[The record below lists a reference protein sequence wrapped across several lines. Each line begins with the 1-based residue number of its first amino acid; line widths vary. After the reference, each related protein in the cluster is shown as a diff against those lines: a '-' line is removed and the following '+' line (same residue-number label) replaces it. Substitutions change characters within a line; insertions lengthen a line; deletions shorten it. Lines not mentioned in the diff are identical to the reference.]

1 MRCREAR
8 SAVSAARDGV
18 AGVRLAAALFLIG
31 VVFVGLPGGA
41 KAQHYEAI
49 LEPSTYQPLPI
60 PGGEPVTTYTNSQF
74 KGWGYTPKQMDI
86 QLPFAVGFFGKLYSQ
101 LRVLGNG
108 TVTFDMSVTH
118 SDSRIMRQ
126 IPGST
131 GYHNFIAVWWDQ
143 HVCNDGTGGPLKSQV
158 VGTAPNRRF
167 VIEWNH
173 CRRYASSGEFTAQ
186 LWLTEN
192 SDEIEVHYGPIT
204 GANTW
209 VATMG
214 VENEDGTDGTHG
226 LGLNGDCG
234 TTCTTTD
241 FPTDMRIRYSAGPA
255 VRVESIEAPVEGFAG
270 IAFPV
275 RYLLT
280 NPGSKPAENFTV
292 QYWVSRE
299 PKLTDESISM
309 GYAQQH
315 WTLDPRQTVE
325 VFAEPRL
332 PIQLDQGEFYLLVEA
347 DPHHVVDV
355 GNRASTIGVFGPFHV
370 GLRAP
375 NLKVDWVSAPSL
387 ARPGEPTG
395 IQWRLDNTGNLEAAV
410 IPYRVMLTQDGAWSP
425 SLPIVA
431 EGTIPALAAEAFLHV
446 DTDFE
451 VPADLEPGVYRAVVE
466 VNPLGVIFEHERRDN
481 TALSDEFLVS
491 RENLVVLTKE
501 LPVAHAEGHY
511 EVLLR
516 AVGGDGRYA
525 WRLAEG
531 SVLPPGIQLIDRVS
545 KNGREMATFLSGVP
559 STIGTYSFT
568 LVVDSDGNEVD
579 HAYELEVQR
588 AAHELTIVTE
598 HLADGAFG
606 FPYDDE
612 LRAIG
617 GVPPYSWEVIK
628 GSLPVGMHLR
638 SDGILSGRPEQDG
651 AFPVT
656 VRVRDTVG
664 RQGTKELDLFVTP
677 PSRLTCVTR
686 RLEPLALGQH
696 VQLPVHAAGG
706 VRGDD
711 NSYIWSSVGTT
722 WLATEIGE
730 TTEYRQGPPPGL
742 QVSNDGVISGIPEA
756 FGSFVWTLNVKDRTG
771 GSGVDCPIRVDV
783 PRDRGLTV
791 VTRRLPTAIAGRNY
805 RTQLEATGGD
815 GELTWSEYAGGR
827 VLDDLELYF
836 DATGSLVGTPPLS
849 LLQGEEE
856 REFAIT
862 VRVRDAAN
870 RIGVGVVTLTL
881 KAPGKRE
888 TDVQVDEGGCQASGG
903 APLSWMASLLALAW
917 LARRRA

>member
-1 MRCREAR
+1 
-8 SAVSAARDGV
+8 
-18 AGVRLAAALFLIG
+18 
-31 VVFVGLPGGA
+31 
-41 KAQHYEAI
+41 
-49 LEPSTYQPLPI
+49 
-60 PGGEPVTTYTNSQF
+60 
-74 KGWGYTPKQMDI
+74 MDI
-86 QLPFAVGFFGKLYSQ
+86 QLPFAVGFFGKQYSQ

-241 FPTDMRIRYSAGPA
+241 FPTNMKVRYSSGAA
-255 VRVESIEAPVEGFAG
+255 IRVESIQAPTEGFAG

-275 RYLLT
+275 RYVLS

-292 QYWVSRE
+292 QYWVSPE
-299 PKLTDESISM
+299 PKLGSQAISM
-309 GYAQQH
+309 GYAGQH
-315 WTLDPRQTVE
+315 WTLDPRQTAE

-332 PIQLDQGEFYLLVEA
+332 PIELDQGEFYLLIEA
-347 DPHHVVDV
+347 DPHHVVDIS
-355 GNRASTIGVFGPFHV
+355 NRGSTIGVFGPFNI

-375 NLKVDWVSAPSL
+375 NLKVGWVSAPSL
-387 ARPGEPTG
+387 VRPGEVTSL
-395 IQWRLDNTGNLEAAV
+395 QWQLENSGNLDAVV
-410 IPYRVMLTQDGAWSP
+410 IPYRVMLTADGAWSP
-425 SLPIVA
+425 SLPVVA
-431 EGTIPALAAEAFLHV
+431 EGTVPQLASEAFAHV
-446 DTDFE
+446 HTNLAI
-451 VPADLEPGVYRAVVE
+451 PSDLEAGVYRAVVE
-466 VNPLGVIFEHERRDN
+466 VNPLGSIFEHERRDN
-481 TALSDEFLVS
+481 TGISAEFLVS
-491 RENLVVLTKE
+491 DENLVVLTRE
-501 LPVAHAEGHY
+501 LPPAHSEGHY

-516 AVGGDGRYA
+516 AAGGDGRYA

-531 SVLPPGIQLIDRVS
+531 SVLPPGLQLLERVS
-545 KNGREMATFLSGVP
+545 KNGSEMATFLSGVP
-559 STIGTYSFT
+559 STVGVYSFA
-568 LVVDSDGNEVD
+568 LVVDSDGNEVVHD
-579 HAYELEVQR
+579 YDLEVQR
-588 AAHELTIVTE
+588 PSKELQIITD
-598 HLADGAFG
+598 HLADGSFG
-606 FPYDDE
+606 FPYEDE

-651 AFPVT
+651 VFPIT

-664 RQGTKELDLFVTP
+664 RLGTKELDLRVAP
-677 PSRLTCVTR
+677 PSSLTCVTR
-686 RLEPLALGQH
+686 RLEPLTFGEH
-696 VQLPVHAAGG
+696 VQVPVHAAGG
-706 VRGDD
+706 DRGQGG
-711 NSYIWSSVGTT
+711 SYIWSSKGTT

-730 TTEYRQGPPPGL
+730 KTEYRQGPPPGL
-742 QVSNDGVISGIPEA
+742 QIDDEGVINGIPQA
-756 FGSFVWTLNVKDRTG
+756 FGSFVWTLHVKDRS
-771 GSGVDCPIRVDV
+771 GSEGVDCPVRLDV

-791 VTRRLPTAIAGRNY
+791 VTQRLPTAVAGRSY

-815 GELTWSEYAGGR
+815 GTLEWAEYGGGR
-827 VLDDLELYF
+827 ILEDLELHF

-849 LLQGEEE
+849 LLQGESE

-862 VRVRDAAN
+862 VRVTDQSN

-881 KAPGKRE
+881 KAPEKKAAAAKE
-888 TDVQVDEGGCQASGG
+888 EEGGCQTAGG